1 MKQASFLINSK
12 DNIIKKDE
20 DLKENNDIIKTK
32 DEDTNDKITFN
43 LTSDHSIKNITS
55 KKPQKLVENIYYF
68 R

>member
-20 DLKENNDIIKTK
+20 DLKQNNDIIKTK
-32 DEDTNDKITFN
+32 DEDANDKITFN
-43 LTSDHSIKNITS
+43 LTSDDNIKNISS
-55 KKPQKLVENIYYF
+55 KKPIKLVENIYYF